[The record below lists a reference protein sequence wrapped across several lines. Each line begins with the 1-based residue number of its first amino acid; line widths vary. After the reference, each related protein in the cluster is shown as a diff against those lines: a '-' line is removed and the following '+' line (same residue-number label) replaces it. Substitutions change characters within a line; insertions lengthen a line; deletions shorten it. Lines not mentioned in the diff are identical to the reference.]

1 MRKTAV
7 FLLSCFS
14 LATIASSPAVA
25 SDLQEGAKLYAEGN
39 YSKALPFLQRAAKF
53 SPMSWQ
59 THYYLANTNLAL
71 GRMGT
76 AKYEYE
82 LCLKICNKPDIIE
95 RCREGLAR
103 AEKHSSQTRT
113 STNSSSAPAPNPS
126 RSSSS
131 ANDEEDEDED
141 NEKATPKPALTD
153 AQRVINHKKE
163 EIMRT
168 AKNDCAR
175 IKKAATEQIEEERA
189 NANQYW
195 QDEDGKVFTSIS
207 PEREAEIHR
216 EAEAKCRRVMEDA
229 QRRLG
234 SLGN

>member
-1 MRKTAV
+1 VLYIDR
-7 FLLSCFS
+7 
-14 LATIASSPAVA
+14 IRNSSKFP
-25 SDLQEGAKLYAEGN
+25 SRLPGSREKYAK
-39 YSKALPFLQRAAKF
+39 
-53 SPMSWQ
+53 
-59 THYYLANTNLAL
+59 
-71 GRMGT
+71 
-76 AKYEYE
+76 
-82 LCLKICNKPDIIE
+82 
-95 RCREGLAR
+95 
-103 AEKHSSQTRT
+103 
-113 STNSSSAPAPNPS
+113 STNSSAAPAASSS
-126 RSSSS
+126 RSSSGG
-131 ANDEEDEDED
+131 ADDEDEDED
-141 NEKATPKPALTD
+141 NEKDAPKPALTD

-195 QDEDGKVFTSIS
+195 RDEDGKVFTSIS

-216 EAEAKCRRVMEDA
+216 EAEAKCRRVTEDA